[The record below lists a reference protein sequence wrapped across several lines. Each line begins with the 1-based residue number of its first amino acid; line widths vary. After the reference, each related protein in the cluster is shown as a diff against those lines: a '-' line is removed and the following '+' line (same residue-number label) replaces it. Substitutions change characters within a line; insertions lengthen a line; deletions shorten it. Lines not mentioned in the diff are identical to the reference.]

1 MATDV
6 GQLEQNSEAAD
17 TSDGSIEDLKEKG
30 NVAFKRAAL
39 LRRTTAGKQYLSEAK
54 SYYIQAIQQLG
65 LARADAANLALT
77 CALHS
82 NLAAVYLQEV
92 PPRWTE
98 AKAATDIALTIDPQ
112 HAKARFRRAQA
123 LLQDNREGLSEEALR
138 EALCDLEAVQKL
150 EPANKQV
157 REEVNRVTGRIQ
169 RLESKRIVPSSKEIL
184 QKHIATSLL
193 ERGGDCLESFG
204 YVWGQSETLVHVF
217 VPARGVRMSKNAEVE
232 CEIQSR
238 KLAVKLFG
246 NDGQTVMEIDSFLH
260 KPVQPDESSWQL
272 EEGGLVLHIELAKN
286 KFEDEHWER
295 VWQGHPC
302 TMAPTAKEQKQL
314 QKVAQAACRAEAEEE
329 KPKIDEEK
337 LRRWKEALPGIDVQ
351 WGDTSIESIR
361 QGFCDDKILRK
372 DDGEENTYCYL
383 RATAPAADPG
393 NPKAMWRSD
402 DSFLSQACATP
413 GQPKNCLTCCLKP

>member
-6 GQLEQNSEAAD
+6 AQPDQNGEAAGNSKD
-17 TSDGSIEDLKEKG
+17 ESIEDLKEKG

-54 SYYIQAIQQLG
+54 SYYIQAIQKLG
-65 LARADAANLALT
+65 LARADAANLDLT

-98 AKAATDIALTIDPQ
+98 AKAAADIALTIDPQ
-112 HAKARFRRAQA
+112 HVKARFRRAQA
-123 LLQDNREGLSEEALR
+123 LLQDNRAGLPEQVLR
-138 EALCDLEAVQKL
+138 EALCDLETVKKL

-157 REEVNRVTGRIQ
+157 REEVNRVIGRIQ
-169 RLESKRIVPSSKEIL
+169 RLECKRIVPSSKEIL
-184 QKHIATSLL
+184 QKHVATSLL

-217 VPARGVRMSKNAEVE
+217 VPACGVRMSKHREVE

-238 KLAVKLFG
+238 KLTVKLFG
-246 NDGQTVMEIDSFLH
+246 TDGQTLMEIDSILH

-302 TMAPTAKEQKQL
+302 TMAPTAKEQKEL
-314 QKVAQAACRAEAEEE
+314 QKVAQAACRADAEEE
-329 KPKIDEEK
+329 KPRIDEEK
-337 LRRWKEALPGIDVQ
+337 LKRWKEALPGIDVQ

-361 QGFCDDKILRK
+361 QGFCDDNL
-372 DDGEENTYCYL
+372 
-383 RATAPAADPG
+383 AAKG
-393 NPKAMWRSD
+393 
-402 DSFLSQACATP
+402 
-413 GQPKNCLTCCLKP
+413 